1 MPIAASVRRKKR
13 LTAKEEDMN
22 RDVLAGKWKQMKGS
36 IKEQWGK
43 LTDDELDVVAGRYDK
58 LAGLLQERYG
68 WAKDRAERE
77 LDQFLEHTPDP
88 EMESTRPS
96 PRMR

>member
-1 MPIAASVRRKKR
+1 
-13 LTAKEEDMN
+13 MN
-22 RDVLAGKWKQMKGS
+22 RDVLAGKWMQMKGS

-68 WAKDRAERE
+68 WAKDRTERE
-77 LDQFLEHTPDP
+77 LDQFLDRAQDP
-88 EMESTRPS
+88 EEMESTRPS

>member
-1 MPIAASVRRKKR
+1 
-13 LTAKEEDMN
+13 MN
-22 RDVLAGKWKQMKGS
+22 RDILSGKWKQIKGGV
-36 IKEQWGK
+36 KEQWGK
-43 LTDDELDVVAGRYDK
+43 LTDDDLDVAAGRYDK

-77 LDQFLEHTPDP
+77 LDQFLDRADEP

>member
-1 MPIAASVRRKKR
+1 
-13 LTAKEEDMN
+13 MN

-43 LTDDELDVVAGRYDK
+43 LTDDDLDVVAGRYDK
-58 LAGLLQERYG
+58 LTGVLQERYG

-77 LDQFLEHTPDP
+77 LDQYLDRTADP
-88 EMESTRPS
+88 ELESTRPS

>member
-1 MPIAASVRRKKR
+1 M
-13 LTAKEEDMN
+13 TAKEEDMN

-43 LTDDELDVVAGRYDK
+43 LTEDELDIVAGRYDK

-68 WAKDRAERE
+68 WAKDRAEQE
-77 LDQFLEHTPDP
+77 LDQFLDHAEDP
-88 EMESTRPS
+88 EIESTRPS

>member
-1 MPIAASVRRKKR
+1 
-13 LTAKEEDMN
+13 MN
-22 RDVLAGKWKQMKGS
+22 RDVLAGKWKQVKGS
-36 IKEQWGK
+36 VKEQWGK
-43 LTDDELDVVAGRYDK
+43 LTDDDLDVAAGPTTR
-58 LAGLLQERYG
+58 LTGLQERYG

-77 LDQFLEHTPDP
+77 LDQFLDRVSEP